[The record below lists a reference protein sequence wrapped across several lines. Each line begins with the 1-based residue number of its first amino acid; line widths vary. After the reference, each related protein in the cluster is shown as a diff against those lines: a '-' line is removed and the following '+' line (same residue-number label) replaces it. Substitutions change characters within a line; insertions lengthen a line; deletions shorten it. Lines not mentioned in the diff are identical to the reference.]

1 MFENNIDFVGSTAQ
15 KTLGNYSPW
24 ISFFGTLMLFFFKTQ
39 PFLYIQIFIFGFIIN
54 ILLNKFLKHIITDK
68 RPKNDISNKNRM
80 PSGHAQTTFY
90 VIVFLSILLFKNK
103 ISGYEIKI
111 WLSITILLGGLT
123 VYNCIVDK
131 YHTVDQ
137 IVIGILLGSGIGYGS
152 TRYL

>member
-1 MFENNIDFVGSTAQ
+1 MAENNIDFIEN
-15 KTLGNYSPW
+15 TLGNYSPW
-24 ISFFGTLMLFFFKTQ
+24 ISFFGTLILFIFKTQ
-39 PFLYIQIFIFGFIIN
+39 PFLYIQIFIFGFILN
-54 ILLNKFLKHIITDK
+54 ILLNKFLKQIINDK

-90 VIVFLSILLFKNK
+90 IIVFLSILLFKNK

-111 WLSITILLGGLT
+111 WLIITILLGGLT
-123 VYNCIVDK
+123 VYNCIVHK

-137 IVIGILLGSGIGYGS
+137 IVIGILLGSGVGYGS